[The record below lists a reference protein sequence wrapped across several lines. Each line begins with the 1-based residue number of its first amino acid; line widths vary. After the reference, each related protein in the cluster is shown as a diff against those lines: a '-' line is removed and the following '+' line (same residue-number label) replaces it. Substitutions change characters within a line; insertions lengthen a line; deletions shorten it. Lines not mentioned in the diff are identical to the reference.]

1 MARPSTTRHSS
12 RSSPF
17 RSEEERRHIVSKL
30 PEDTKILAIASAR
43 IYQAPFG
50 AREDGWSYTGLSGVL
65 VFGRD
70 RVVMHADR
78 PLGAGPG
85 TSFERRYWFRLVDT
99 APGKGVIWMH
109 LIPADFQYRFD
120 KPFFH
125 VFQGKVGTSTSTI
138 DINKP
143 LHTYLLFSEQDVRHS
158 VRRRCTG
165 GEVLQESRR
174 LACD

>member
-1 MARPSTTRHSS
+1 MTLHSTTRHSPQS
-12 RSSPF
+12 NPF

-30 PEDTKILAIASAR
+30 PEDAKILALAPAR

-50 AREDGWSYTGLSGVL
+50 AREDGWAYTGLNGML

-70 RVVMHADR
+70 RVVVHADR

-109 LIPADFQYRFD
+109 PIPAEFQYRLD

-125 VFQGKVGTSTSTI
+125 VFQGKVSFFASEL
-138 DINKP
+138 NKKK
-143 LHTYLLFSEQDVRHS
+143 LTRSLAEQDVRHS
-158 VRRRCTG
+158 LRG
-165 GEVLQESRR
+165 
-174 LACD
+174 